1 LERLPGVKRA
11 DVRLETEEA
20 RVVYD
25 DTKQTPEK
33 LAAAID
39 RLGFQASILTVTAAP
54 RPTLLVDGV
63 NDLKAVRKIESILR
77 GVKGVGGVR
86 VDPGSG
92 EVFVDYYGQMVSP
105 QQLLVALQAAGFSA
119 RPAPAR

>member
-25 DTKQTPEK
+25 DRRQTPEK

-63 NDLKAVRKIESILR
+63 TDLKAVRKIEETLR
-77 GVKGVGGVR
+77 ALKGVGAVR
-86 VDPGSG
+86 VDPGTG
-92 EVFVDYYGQMVSP
+92 EVFVEYDGQAVSP
-105 QQLLVALQAAGFSA
+105 ERLFSALQAAGFSA

>member
-25 DTKQTPEK
+25 DARQTPEK
-33 LAAAID
+33 LATAID
-39 RLGFQASILTVTAAP
+39 RLGFQASILSVTAAP

-63 NDLKAVRKIESILR
+63 NDLKAARKIEGILR
-77 GVKGVGGVR
+77 GLKGVRAIR
-86 VDPGSG
+86 VDRGSG
-92 EVFVDYYGQMVSP
+92 EVFVEYDAQAVSP
-105 QQLLVALQAAGFSA
+105 QQLLSALQAGGFNA
-119 RPAPAR
+119 RPAPAP

>member
-1 LERLPGVKRA
+1 MKWA

-25 DTKQTPEK
+25 DARQMPEK

-54 RPTLLVDGV
+54 RPALLVDGL
-63 NDLKAVRKIESILR
+63 NDLKAVRKIEGILR
-77 GVKGVGGVR
+77 GLKGVRAVR

-92 EVFVDYYGQMVSP
+92 EVFVEYDGQAVSP
-105 QQLLVALQAAGFSA
+105 QQLLSALQAAGFNA

>member
-1 LERLPGVKRA
+1 MKRA

-25 DTKQTPEK
+25 DAKQTPER

-54 RPTLLVDGV
+54 KPTLLVDGV
-63 NDLKAVRKIESILR
+63 NDLKAVRKIEGILR
-77 GVKGVGGVR
+77 GLRGVR
-86 VDPGSG
+86 AVRAEPGTG
-92 EVFVDYYGQMVSP
+92 EVFVECDGQAVSP
-105 QQLLVALQAAGFSA
+105 QQLLSALQAAGFNA
-119 RPAPAR
+119 RPAPLKGASRLC

>member
-1 LERLPGVKRA
+1 VKRA

-25 DTKQTPEK
+25 DARQTPEK

-39 RLGFQASILTVTAAP
+39 RLGFQASILSVTAAP

-63 NDLKAVRKIESILR
+63 NDLKAARKIEGILR
-77 GVKGVGGVR
+77 GLKGVRAIR
-86 VDPGSG
+86 VDRGSG
-92 EVFVDYYGQMVSP
+92 EVFVEYDAQAVSP
-105 QQLLVALQAAGFSA
+105 QQLLSALQAAGFNA
-119 RPAPAR
+119 RPARGR